1 MELGWIQA
9 VLTFK
14 ALKDFKKLR
23 LFVSTLTILHQKA
36 YVTSPQVRVLVGGV
50 HVDAPAV
57 VPRALPAP
65 VVHVHGGRARLPRLP
80 TRGATRPPLLSH
92 RQTGN
97 LLHYL
102 TTYYIII
109 KFGLLQFIRLKL

>member
-1 MELGWIQA
+1 MQPFDSYFFVLNIEIPIEGVSSVTEVTMSNELDNNKRFTTKEL
-9 VLTFK
+9 VCN
-14 ALKDFKKLR
+14 
-23 LFVSTLTILHQKA
+23 VS
-36 YVTSPQVRVLVGGV
+36 TSPQVRVLVGGV

-97 LLHYL
+97 VLHYL
-102 TTYYIII
+102 TIMA
-109 KFGLLQFIRLKL
+109 L